1 MENKIYLDN
10 AATTYV
16 SSEVLAEMLPVFT
29 SDFGNPSSFHSFGRG
44 AEELVAK
51 AKQRIAKAINSQ
63 PNEIIFTSGA
73 TEADN
78 LAIIGIAKAN
88 AHKGKH
94 IITSAIEH
102 PAILEACRQLEKEG
116 FDVTYLPVDE
126 YGMVSVAALLHHL
139 RKDTT
144 LVSVMLANNE
154 VGTIQNIKTIA
165 KIAHDAG
172 AYVHTDATQAIGAV
186 HIDVKNLGVDALSMS
201 GHKIYGPK
209 GVGALYLRSNVPCF
223 KQSFGGGQ
231 QRNLRSGTLNVPGI
245 VGLGKAVEV
254 AVRDMTINNQK
265 NKFLREYFIRQVKEK
280 IEDVKL
286 NGHPIQRLSNNI
298 NFSFEFVEGE
308 AILMRLDMVG
318 VACSTGSACA
328 SGSLE
333 PSHVLTAMGMEPE
346 VSQGSVRFTLGKE
359 TSKEDIDFVVEN
371 LVKIVADLRAI
382 SPLTK
387 RRKK

>member
-16 SSEVLAEMLPVFT
+16 SGEVLAEMLPVFT
-29 SDFGNPSSFHSFGRG
+29 GSFGNASSFHSFGRE
-44 AEELVAK
+44 AEELVAI
-51 AKQRIAKAINSQ
+51 AKERIAKALKAK

-88 AHKGKH
+88 MHKGKH
-94 IITSAIEH
+94 IITSQIEH
-102 PAILEACRQLEKEG
+102 PAILEACKQLEKEG
-116 FDVTYLPVDE
+116 FEVTYLPVDE
-126 YGMVSVAALLHHL
+126 YGMVSVASLLHYL
-139 RKDTT
+139 RKDTI

-154 VGTIQNIKTIA
+154 VGTIQNIKTIS

-172 AYVHTDATQAIGAV
+172 AYVHTDATQAVGAV
-186 HIDVKNLGVDALSMS
+186 HIDVENLGVDALSLS
-201 GHKIYGPK
+201 GHKIHGPK
-209 GVGALYLRSNVPCF
+209 GIGALYLRSKVPCL
-223 KQSFGGGQ
+223 KQSYGGGQ
-231 QRNLRSGTLNVPGI
+231 QHNLRSGTLNVPGI

-254 AVRDMTINNQK
+254 AVRDMTVNNQK
-265 NKFLREYFIRQVKEK
+265 NKFLRDYFVRQVKEK
-280 IEDVKL
+280 IEDVRL
-286 NGHPIQRLSNNI
+286 NGHPVQRLSNNV
-298 NFSFEFVEGE
+298 NLSFEFVEGE

-333 PSHVLTAMGMEPE
+333 PSHVLTAMGYPPE
-346 VSQGSVRFTLGKE
+346 ISQGSVRFSLGLE
-359 TSKEDIDFVVEN
+359 TTKDDIDFVVEH

-387 RRKK
+387 RRK

>member
-29 SDFGNPSSFHSFGRG
+29 SNFGNPSSFHSFGRG

-144 LVSVMLANNE
+144 LVSVMLAN
-154 VGTIQNIKTIA
+154 
-165 KIAHDAG
+165 H
-172 AYVHTDATQAIGAV
+172 
-186 HIDVKNLGVDALSMS
+186 
-201 GHKIYGPK
+201 
-209 GVGALYLRSNVPCF
+209 
-223 KQSFGGGQ
+223 
-231 QRNLRSGTLNVPGI
+231 
-245 VGLGKAVEV
+245 
-254 AVRDMTINNQK
+254 
-265 NKFLREYFIRQVKEK
+265 
-280 IEDVKL
+280 
-286 NGHPIQRLSNNI
+286 
-298 NFSFEFVEGE
+298 
-308 AILMRLDMVG
+308 
-318 VACSTGSACA
+318 
-328 SGSLE
+328 
-333 PSHVLTAMGMEPE
+333 
-346 VSQGSVRFTLGKE
+346 
-359 TSKEDIDFVVEN
+359 
-371 LVKIVADLRAI
+371 
-382 SPLTK
+382 
-387 RRKK
+387 